1 MIMNNM
7 KHLLYTVAILLM
19 AASCSNEEMEQVT
32 ESGKAKMQFRL
43 STSECPVQIVTRATP
58 VPNEDNFVICITNK
72 ETGEEIEKDTLH
84 ILEANSPLYLPA
96 GTEGVTYTVKAYS
109 NEPTSGK
116 AERNKPCF
124 YAEKDTLVLP
134 DETVTVK
141 LECSLQQFQVSFVP
155 SAAFM
160 SAFRDD
166 KMVDA
171 QGGNKF
177 KLTVSDANE
186 RSVEY
191 NYTNLDESAYFDG
204 DKTSPYIKIHV
215 EGTTIKGF
223 PVDYTETIEPN
234 SEVNDNNLFE
244 AKEHIIIN
252 LEVAESQSLNIK
264 ATQIEL

>member
-1 MIMNNM
+1 MIKNNM
-7 KHLLYTVAILLM
+7 KHLLYTVAILLL

-32 ESGKAKMQFRL
+32 GSGKAKMQFQL

-58 VPNEDNFVICITNK
+58 VPDVDNFVICIINK

-96 GTEGVTYTVKAYS
+96 GTKGVTYTVKAYS

-141 LECSLQQFQVSFVP
+141 LECSLQQFQVSFV
-155 SAAFM
+155 

-204 DKTSPYIKIHV
+204 DLSSSYIKIHV

-223 PVDYTETIEPN
+223 PVDFTETIEP
-234 SEVNDNNLFE
+234 EDGLLT
-244 AKEHIIIN
+244 AKDHLIIN

>member
-32 ESGKAKMQFRL
+32 GSGKAKMQFRL

-58 VPNEDNFVICITNK
+58 VPKMGTFTIRVKNAEGIVEVEGSLDS
-72 ETGEEIEKDTLH
+72 
-84 ILEANSPLYLPA
+84 LEWNSPAFLPA
-96 GTEGVTYTVKAYS
+96 EDAGTKYSVEAFS
-109 NEPTSGK
+109 NEPTKGK
-116 AERNKPCF
+116 VVLDKPCF
-124 YAEKDTLVLP
+124 YAKKDTVIFP

-155 SAAFM
+155 SATFM

-171 QGGNKF
+171 QGGTKF

-204 DKTSPYIKIHV
+204 DLSSSYIKIHV

-223 PVDYTETIEPN
+223 PVDFTETIEP
-234 SEVNDNNLFE
+234 EDGLLT
-244 AKEHIIIN
+244 AKDHLIIN

>member
-1 MIMNNM
+1 MLYLIMIMNNM

-32 ESGKAKMQFRL
+32 GSGKAKMQFRL

-58 VPNEDNFVICITNK
+58 VPDVDKFVICITNK

-109 NEPTSGK
+109 NEL
-116 AERNKPCF
+116 EDVVLDKPCF

-171 QGGNKF
+171 QGGTKF

-204 DKTSPYIKIHV
+204 NLSSSYIKIHV

-223 PVDYTETIEPN
+223 PVDYTETITPKDG
-234 SEVNDNNLFE
+234 SLT
-244 AKEHIIIN
+244 AKDHLIIN

>member
-19 AASCSNEEMEQVT
+19 VASCSNEEMEQVT
-32 ESGKAKMQFRL
+32 GSGKAKMQFRL

-58 VPNEDNFVICITNK
+58 VPDMDKFVICITNK

-84 ILEANSPLYLPA
+84 ILEANSPLFLSA
-96 GTEGVTYTVKAYS
+96 DEKGTVYTVKAYS
-109 NEPTSGK
+109 NEL
-116 AERNKPCF
+116 EDVVLDKPCF

-171 QGGNKF
+171 QGGTKF

-191 NYTNLDESAYFDG
+191 NYTNLDKSVYFDG
-204 DKTSPYIKIHV
+204 DKTSSYIKIHV

-223 PVDYTETIEPN
+223 PVDYTETITPKDG
-234 SEVNDNNLFE
+234 SLT
-244 AKEHIIIN
+244 AKDHLIIT

>member
-19 AASCSNEEMEQVT
+19 VVSCSNEEMEQVT
-32 ESGKAKMQFRL
+32 GNGKAKMQFRL

-58 VPNEDNFVICITNK
+58 VPDVDKFVICITNK

-109 NEPTSGK
+109 NEL
-116 AERNKPCF
+116 EDVVLDKPCF

-171 QGGNKF
+171 QGGTKF

-204 DKTSPYIKIHV
+204 NLSSSYIKIHV

-223 PVDYTETIEPN
+223 PVDYTETITPKDG
-234 SEVNDNNLFE
+234 SLT
-244 AKEHIIIN
+244 AKDHLIIN

>member
-1 MIMNNM
+1 M
-7 KHLLYTVAILLM
+7 KHLIYTIAILLM

-32 ESGKAKMQFRL
+32 GSGKAKMQFRL

-58 VPNEDNFVICITNK
+58 VPDVDNFVICITNK

-109 NEPTSGK
+109 NEL
-116 AERNKPCF
+116 EDVVLDKPCF

-134 DETVTVK
+134 NETVTVK

-171 QGGNKF
+171 QGGTKF

-204 DKTSPYIKIHV
+204 DLSSSYIKIHV

-223 PVDYTETIEPN
+223 PVDYTETITPKDG
-234 SEVNDNNLFE
+234 SLT
-244 AKEHIIIN
+244 AKDHLIIN

>member
-19 AASCSNEEMEQVT
+19 AVSCSNEEMEQVT
-32 ESGKAKMQFRL
+32 EIGKAKMQFRL

-58 VPNEDNFVICITNK
+58 VPDVDNFVICIINK
-72 ETGEEIEKDTLH
+72 ETEEEIKKDTLH

-155 SAAFM
+155 SATFM
-160 SAFRDD
+160 SAFRSDD
-166 KMVDA
+166 KVDEEA
-171 QGGNKF
+171 GQKKF
-177 KLTVSDANE
+177 SMIVSDANE

-223 PVDYTETIEPN
+223 PVDYTETIEP
-234 SEVNDNNLFE
+234 EDGLLT
-244 AKEHIIIN
+244 AKDHLIIN

>member
-1 MIMNNM
+1 MIIQNNM
-7 KHLLYTVAILLM
+7 KHLIYTIAILLM

-32 ESGKAKMQFRL
+32 GSGKAKMQFRL

-58 VPNEDNFVICITNK
+58 VPDVENFVVRITDK
-72 ETGEEIEKDTLH
+72 ETGELIKEDTLH
-84 ILEANSPLYLPA
+84 ILEANSPLFLPA
-96 GTEGVTYTVKAYS
+96 DEKGTTYKVEAYS
-109 NEPTSGK
+109 NEL
-116 AERNKPCF
+116 EDVVLDKPCF
-124 YAEKDTLVLP
+124 YASEEITAIP
-134 DETVTVK
+134 DETVTAE

-155 SAAFM
+155 SATFM

-171 QGGNKF
+171 QGGTKF

-204 DKTSPYIKIHV
+204 DLSSSYIKIHV

-223 PVDYTETIEPN
+223 PVDFTETIEP
-234 SEVNDNNLFE
+234 EDGLLT
-244 AKEHIIIN
+244 AKDHLIIN

>member
-32 ESGKAKMQFRL
+32 GSGKAKMQFRL

-58 VPNEDNFVICITNK
+58 VPDVDKFVICITNK

-84 ILEANSPLYLPA
+84 ILEANSPLFLSA
-96 GTEGVTYTVKAYS
+96 DEKGTVYTVKAYS
-109 NEPTSGK
+109 NEL
-116 AERNKPCF
+116 EDVVLDKPCF

-134 DETVTVK
+134 NETVTVK

-171 QGGNKF
+171 QGGTKF

-204 DKTSPYIKIHV
+204 DKTSSYIKIHV

-223 PVDYTETIEPN
+223 PVDYTETITPKDG
-234 SEVNDNNLFE
+234 SLT
-244 AKEHIIIN
+244 AKDHLIIN

>member
-1 MIMNNM
+1 M
-7 KHLLYTVAILLM
+7 
-19 AASCSNEEMEQVT
+19 
-32 ESGKAKMQFRL
+32 
-43 STSECPVQIVTRATP
+43 
-58 VPNEDNFVICITNK
+58 
-72 ETGEEIEKDTLH
+72 H

-109 NEPTSGK
+109 NEL
-116 AERNKPCF
+116 EDVVLDKPCF

-171 QGGNKF
+171 QGGTKF

-204 DKTSPYIKIHV
+204 NLSSSYIKIHV

-223 PVDYTETIEPN
+223 PVDYTETITPKDG
-234 SEVNDNNLFE
+234 SLT
-244 AKEHIIIN
+244 AKDHLIIN

>member
-32 ESGKAKMQFRL
+32 GSGKVKMQFQL

-58 VPNEDNFVICITNK
+58 VPDVDNFVICITNK
-72 ETGEEIEKDTLH
+72 ETGKEIEKDTLH

-96 GTEGVTYTVKAYS
+96 ETEGVTYTVKAYS
-109 NEPTSGK
+109 NEL
-116 AERNKPCF
+116 EDVVLDKPCF

-134 DETVTVK
+134 NEAVTVK

-171 QGGNKF
+171 QGGTKF
-177 KLTVSDANE
+177 KLTVSDANG
-186 RSVEY
+186 RSKEY
-191 NYTNLDESAYFDG
+191 NYTNLDKSVYFDG
-204 DKTSPYIKIHV
+204 DKTSSYIMIHV

-223 PVDYTETIEPN
+223 PVDYTETITPKDG
-234 SEVNDNNLFE
+234 SLT
-244 AKEHIIIN
+244 AKDHLIIN

>member
-58 VPNEDNFVICITNK
+58 VPDVDKFVICITNK

-109 NEPTSGK
+109 NEL
-116 AERNKPCF
+116 EDVVLDKPCF

-171 QGGNKF
+171 QGGTKF

-204 DKTSPYIKIHV
+204 NLSSSYIKIHV

-223 PVDYTETIEPN
+223 PVDYTETITPKDG
-234 SEVNDNNLFE
+234 SLT
-244 AKEHIIIN
+244 AKDHLIIN

>member
-19 AASCSNEEMEQVT
+19 VVSCSNEEMEQVT
-32 ESGKAKMQFRL
+32 GNGKAKMQFRL

-58 VPNEDNFVICITNK
+58 VPDVDKFVICITNK

-109 NEPTSGK
+109 NEL
-116 AERNKPCF
+116 EDVVLDKPCF

-141 LECSLQQFQVSFVP
+141 LACSLQQFQVSFVP

-171 QGGNKF
+171 QGGTKF

-204 DKTSPYIKIHV
+204 NLSSSYIKIHV

-223 PVDYTETIEPN
+223 PVDYTETITPKDG
-234 SEVNDNNLFE
+234 SLT
-244 AKEHIIIN
+244 AKDHLIIN

>member
-19 AASCSNEEMEQVT
+19 VVSCSNEEMEQVT
-32 ESGKAKMQFRL
+32 GNGKAKMQFRL

-58 VPNEDNFVICITNK
+58 VPDVDKFVICITNK

-109 NEPTSGK
+109 NEL
-116 AERNKPCF
+116 EDVVLDKPCF
-124 YAEKDTLVLP
+124 YAEKDPLVLP

-171 QGGNKF
+171 QGGTKF

-204 DKTSPYIKIHV
+204 NLSSSYIKIHV

-223 PVDYTETIEPN
+223 PVDYTETITPKDG
-234 SEVNDNNLFE
+234 SLT
-244 AKEHIIIN
+244 AKDHLIIN

>member
-32 ESGKAKMQFRL
+32 GSGKAKMQFRL

-58 VPNEDNFVICITNK
+58 VPDVDNFVICITNK

-84 ILEANSPLYLPA
+84 ILEANSPLFLSA
-96 GTEGVTYTVKAYS
+96 DEKGTVYTVKAYS
-109 NEPTSGK
+109 NEL
-116 AERNKPCF
+116 EDVVLDKPCF

-171 QGGNKF
+171 QGGTKF

-191 NYTNLDESAYFDG
+191 NYTNLDKSVYFDG
-204 DKTSPYIKIHV
+204 DKTSSYIKIHV

-223 PVDYTETIEPN
+223 PVDYTETITPKDG
-234 SEVNDNNLFE
+234 SLT
-244 AKEHIIIN
+244 AKDHLIIT

>member
-1 MIMNNM
+1 M

-32 ESGKAKMQFRL
+32 GSGKAKMQFRL

-58 VPNEDNFVICITNK
+58 VPEMGTFTIRVKNAEGIVEVEGSLDS
-72 ETGEEIEKDTLH
+72 
-84 ILEANSPLYLPA
+84 LEWNSQAFLPA
-96 GTEGVTYTVKAYS
+96 EDVGTKYTVEAFS
-109 NEPTSGK
+109 NEPTKGK
-116 AERNKPCF
+116 VVLDKPCF
-124 YAEKDTLVLP
+124 YAKKDTIIFP

-264 ATQIEL
+264 ATQIKL

>member
-32 ESGKAKMQFRL
+32 GSGKAKMQFRL

-58 VPNEDNFVICITNK
+58 VPDMGTFTIRVKNAEGIVEVEGSLDS
-72 ETGEEIEKDTLH
+72 
-84 ILEANSPLYLPA
+84 LEWNSPAFLPA
-96 GTEGVTYTVKAYS
+96 EEAGTKYTVEAFS
-109 NEPTSGK
+109 NEPTKGK
-116 AERNKPCF
+116 VVLDKPCF
-124 YAEKDTLVLP
+124 YAKKDTIIFP

-155 SAAFM
+155 SATFM
-160 SAFRDD
+160 SAFRSDD
-166 KMVDA
+166 KVDEEA
-171 QGGNKF
+171 GQKKF
-177 KLTVSDANE
+177 SMTVSDANG
-186 RSVEY
+186 RSEKY
-191 NYTNLDESAYFDG
+191 NYTNLDKSVYFDG
-204 DKTSPYIKIHV
+204 DKASSYIKIHV

-223 PVDYTETIEPN
+223 PVDFTETIEPEDG
-234 SEVNDNNLFE
+234 SLT
-244 AKEHIIIN
+244 AKDHLIIN

>member
-19 AASCSNEEMEQVT
+19 VVSCSNEEMEQVT
-32 ESGKAKMQFRL
+32 GNGKAKMQFRL

-58 VPNEDNFVICITNK
+58 VPDVDKFVICITNK

-109 NEPTSGK
+109 NEL
-116 AERNKPCF
+116 EDVVLDKPCF

-171 QGGNKF
+171 QGGTKF

-191 NYTNLDESAYFDG
+191 NYTNLDKSAYFDG
-204 DKTSPYIKIHV
+204 DKTSSYIKIHV

-223 PVDYTETIEPN
+223 PVDFTETIEP
-234 SEVNDNNLFE
+234 EDGLLT
-244 AKEHIIIN
+244 AKDHLIIN

>member
-32 ESGKAKMQFRL
+32 GSGKAKMQFRL

-58 VPNEDNFVICITNK
+58 VPNVENFVVRITDK
-72 ETGEEIEKDTLH
+72 ETGELIKEDTLH
-84 ILEANSPLYLPA
+84 ILEANSPLFLPA
-96 GTEGVTYTVKAYS
+96 DEKGTTYTVEAYS
-109 NEPTSGK
+109 NEL
-116 AERNKPCF
+116 EDVVLDKPCF
-124 YAEKDTLVLP
+124 YASEEITAIP
-134 DETVTVK
+134 DETVTAE
-141 LECSLQQFQVSFVP
+141 LECSLRQFQISFVP

-160 SAFRDD
+160 SAFRND

-177 KLTVSDANE
+177 KLTVSDANG
-186 RSVEY
+186 RSVDY
-191 NYTNLDESAYFDG
+191 NYTNLDKSAYFDG
-204 DKTSPYIKIHV
+204 DQSSSYIKIYV

-223 PVDYTETIEPN
+223 LVNFTETITPKDG
-234 SEVNDNNLFE
+234 SLT
-244 AKEHIIIN
+244 AKDHLIIN

>member
-1 MIMNNM
+1 MDVGT
-7 KHLLYTVAILLM
+7 KYTV
-19 AASCSNEEMEQVT
+19 
-32 ESGKAKMQFRL
+32 
-43 STSECPVQIVTRATP
+43 
-58 VPNEDNFVICITNK
+58 
-72 ETGEEIEKDTLH
+72 
-84 ILEANSPLYLPA
+84 EAF
-96 GTEGVTYTVKAYS
+96 S
-109 NEPTSGK
+109 NEPTKGK
-116 AERNKPCF
+116 VVLDKPCF
-124 YAEKDTLVLP
+124 YAKKDTIIFP

-171 QGGNKF
+171 QGGTKF

-204 DKTSPYIKIHV
+204 DLSSSYIKIHV

-223 PVDYTETIEPN
+223 PVDYTETITPKDG
-234 SEVNDNNLFE
+234 SLT
-244 AKEHIIIN
+244 AKDHLIIN

>member
-32 ESGKAKMQFRL
+32 GSGKAKMQFRL

-58 VPNEDNFVICITNK
+58 VPDVDKFVICITNK

-96 GTEGVTYTVKAYS
+96 GTKGVTYTVKAYS
-109 NEPTSGK
+109 NEL
-116 AERNKPCF
+116 EDVVLDKPCF

-160 SAFRDD
+160 SAFRSND
-166 KMVDA
+166 KVDEEA
-171 QGGNKF
+171 GQKKF
-177 KLTVSDANE
+177 SMTVFDANE

-191 NYTNLDESAYFDG
+191 NYTNLDKSVYFDG
-204 DKTSPYIKIHV
+204 DKTSSYIKIHV

-223 PVDYTETIEPN
+223 PVDYTETITPKDG
-234 SEVNDNNLFE
+234 SLT
-244 AKEHIIIN
+244 AKDHLIIN